1 MKNIMKRIFAALLAA
16 LLVMALATTAF
27 AHSGRTDGSGG
38 HKDNKNKSGLGSYHY
53 HCGGSSA
60 HLHVSGY
67 CPYTDIFPT
76 GVSVKAEK
84 KTLGIGEK
92 VNISATVYPE
102 NACSTRVSWSSSDPS
117 VASVYNGVIT
127 AKAYGTTTITAE
139 TFNEKKGT
147 VTITVKEITAEKVT
161 VSGLP
166 EVDVFYIGDAFT
178 LTAQISPE
186 NVDNPTIVWSSSN
199 EQVASVSETG
209 SVTLLAEGKAEIRAT
224 ASNGVFGKVAVVVK
238 EKYVEAVE
246 IAESELDVLLG
257 DQRNIAAKVSPSDA
271 TYPELTWTSE
281 NPDVVSV
288 DGNGNMTA
296 VGCGQTVITATARN
310 GLSDSVVVR
319 VSEIKAQSLEIQGA
333 PSVLLGG
340 TMSLTGAFT
349 PADTTVQDITWSVDN
364 AEVASVSPDGLLTA
378 NGVGTVTVTA
388 TQKDVSATFVVEIL
402 PIKVESI
409 VLTASTE
416 ENLSKD
422 DTVTFSAEVFPANA
436 TYPEI
441 TWSVSD
447 PEVATIDEN
456 GVLHALKAGKV
467 TVTATAGD
475 GFTSEY
481 EVTVSSPFA
490 LVLAIAVVLV
500 IIIVIS
506 SARRK
511 KKKNK

>member
-53 HCGGSSA
+53 HCGGSPA

-76 GVSVKAEK
+76 GVSVKVEK

-117 VASVYNGVIT
+117 VASVSNGVIT
-127 AKAYGTTTITAE
+127 AKKYGTTTITAE

-166 EVDVFYIGDAFT
+166 EADVFYIGDTFT

-199 EQVASVSETG
+199 EQVASVSDTG
-209 SVTLLAEGKAEIRAT
+209 SVTLLAEGKVEIRAT

-238 EKYVEAVE
+238 EKYVEEVE

-288 DGNGNMTA
+288 AGNGNMTA

-310 GLSDSVVVR
+310 GISDSVVVR

-378 NGVGTVTVTA
+378 NGVGTVTVTG

-402 PIKVESI
+402 PVKVENI

-422 DTVTFSAEVFPANA
+422 DTVAFSAEVFPANA

-467 TVTATAGD
+467 TVTATSGD

-481 EVTVSSPFA
+481 EVTVSSPFT

-506 SARRK
+506 SAKRK